1 MKKPAP
7 EKFASEAEM
16 CAKFIAAI
24 GPLWTAYAE
33 TGGWDILL
41 SRKSDGLQVGIQAKL
56 LMNAHVVSQCL
67 DERYQWGLTGP
78 DHRAILVPSYATP
91 FSEKICQTI
100 GITIITVQKG
110 EKKYYQRNVFRPLLP
125 VEDIHQISN
134 SDWHEWCP
142 EKRVELPE
150 YVPDV
155 AAGSPAPVQLT
166 RWKISAI
173 KIAVLLEKRGFVTRS
188 DFKHVGIDVRRWT
201 DGLWLIAGDKGLIA
215 GPHFPTLRAQHPRVF
230 DEVAADFDKWAPVM
244 REAPARIGALI

>member
-125 VEDIHQISN
+125 VETFT
-134 SDWHEWCP
+134 
-142 EKRVELPE
+142 K
-150 YVPDV
+150 
-155 AAGSPAPVQLT
+155 SPIRT
-166 RWKISAI
+166 
-173 KIAVLLEKRGFVTRS
+173 G
-188 DFKHVGIDVRRWT
+188 
-201 DGLWLIAGDKGLIA
+201 
-215 GPHFPTLRAQHPRVF
+215 
-230 DEVAADFDKWAPVM
+230 M
-244 REAPARIGALI
+244 NGALKSGSSFLNMCRMSPPDHQLRFN